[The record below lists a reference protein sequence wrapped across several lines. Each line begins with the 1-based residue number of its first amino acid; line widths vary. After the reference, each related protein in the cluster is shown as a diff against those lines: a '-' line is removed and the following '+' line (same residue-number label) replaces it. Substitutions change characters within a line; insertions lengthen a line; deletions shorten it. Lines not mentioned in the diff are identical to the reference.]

1 MFLEVAF
8 HNMHSLAIDGI
19 ERLAPSSDFGL
30 VAALT
35 GATTGSG
42 VFVKALLYQALPLF
56 QVLRKA
62 LSVRCRAPWSYI
74 ESIKAHKT
82 SQFAI
87 SPIELRFF

>member
-8 HNMHSLAIDGI
+8 HNMHSLAIDWI

-30 VAALT
+30 VRFNQ
-35 GATTGSG
+35 GATGSG
-42 VFVKALLYQALPLF
+42 VFIKALLYQALPLF

-62 LSVRCRAPWSYI
+62 LSVPCRAPWSYI
-74 ESIKAHKT
+74 ESIKANKT